1 MFHYVQIAP
10 QKFSFGSTILLS
22 FIFLNLNITWFII
35 LCNLSIFMQKNDD
48 HLPKQLDTKSF
59 FDDFI

>member
-1 MFHYVQIAP
+1 
-10 QKFSFGSTILLS
+10 
-22 FIFLNLNITWFII
+22 
-35 LCNLSIFMQKNDD
+35 MQKNDD